1 MDLKLNNMTRLESIK
16 KEMRS
21 LSKSI
26 KFSAKRIDE
35 LIQEVERISPTD
47 KKPARKNVTM
57 DELTQI
63 KLQKYLNQ

>member
-21 LSKSI
+21 IRNSMR
-26 KFSAKRIDE
+26 FSAKRIDE
-35 LIQEVERISPTD
+35 LLQEVERISPTD
-47 KKPARKNVTM
+47 KKPVRKNVTM

-63 KLQKYLNQ
+63 KLQKLINQ

>member
-1 MDLKLNNMTRLESIK
+1 
-16 KEMRS
+16 MRS

>member
-1 MDLKLNNMTRLESIK
+1 MKSRYEAIK

-21 LSKSI
+21 IRNSMQ
-26 KFSAKRIDE
+26 FSAKRIDE
-35 LIQEVERISPTD
+35 LLQEVERISPTD

-63 KLQKYLNQ
+63 KLQKLINQ